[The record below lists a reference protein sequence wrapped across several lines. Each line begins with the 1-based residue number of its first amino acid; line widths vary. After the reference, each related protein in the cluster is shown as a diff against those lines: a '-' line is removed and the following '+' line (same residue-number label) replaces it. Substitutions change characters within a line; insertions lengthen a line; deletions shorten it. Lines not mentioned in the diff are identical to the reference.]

1 MVQSFSYFEC
11 YWPIME
17 KINLDGT
24 EYEYDDLSD
33 DSKAQ
38 VASLQFV
45 QSEINRLKSQL
56 AVYQTAASG
65 YTTALKNELDN

>member
-1 MVQSFSYFEC
+1 MA
-11 YWPIME
+11 

-45 QSEINRLKSQL
+45 RNEMNRLQGQI
-56 AVYQTAASG
+56 AVYKTAEVAYIQAFKQSLEG
-65 YTTALKNELDN
+65 